1 MNFPPS
7 LIQLRVSAIK
17 HNRII
22 IIGNNNIL
30 SHSLVLYDEIFDTIN
45 AFVTWNETS
54 QL

>member
-17 HNRII
+17 YNRII